1 MFGSRGAAHAFRRC
15 ELMQHP
21 SSFFHRTSHI
31 PTNGNGIVTTF
42 ALCVAQDVS
51 HKYMVLPHKRVNQH
65 HISPVHVS

>member
-1 MFGSRGAAHAFRRC
+1 
-15 ELMQHP
+15 MQHP
-21 SSFFHRTSHI
+21 SLFFHRTSHI

-51 HKYMVLPHKRVNQH
+51 HKYMVLPHKRVNRH